1 MGSGQGH
8 CRECFEVSALQ
19 DWLDKHLVPE
29 WRKAWKW
36 SSVQLAAVISTAI
49 TAFAANPNLMLSII
63 NYMPTDPTQR
73 ALAAA
78 AVGGGKDPPLAASAL
93 QRDQ

>member
-1 MGSGQGH
+1 M
-8 CRECFEVSALQ
+8 L
-19 DWLDKHLVPE
+19 DWLDNHLVPE

-36 SSVQLAAVISTAI
+36 SSVQLAAVISTAV

-78 AVGGGKDPPLAASAL
+78 AVGAIAFFGPTILRLWNQSKDAAGG
-93 QRDQ
+93 